1 MTRKRIEVNDLSND
15 PNSTKGN
22 IRFKSTILRSNP
34 SDFSHAH
41 IVVKRGISVAGTIS
55 ANKKLTFKNNTLF
68 ISCISHLLTTP
79 HLLTMQKI
87 LILLWQYITC

>member
-1 MTRKRIEVNDLSND
+1 MTRKRIEENDLSND

-55 ANKKLTFKNNTLF
+55 LTK
-68 ISCISHLLTTP
+68 S
-79 HLLTMQKI
+79 
-87 LILLWQYITC
+87 